1 MKQRLQI
8 SELFIIVS
16 FLALPILLYT
26 VVEIFSIGGAFTIS
40 FTRWTGGKFE
50 WAGISNYLRI
60 FSHPMA
66 RTAALNT
73 ISFTLITVST
83 TILFSFGI
91 ALGIN
96 SPAVTNKNIFI
107 LIFVLPQSVA
117 AATAGLIWSSIYAPE
132 LGLLNIILRRV
143 GLDSLAIPWLGDPK
157 VALFALAFAQMW
169 IKMGFYLLMFY
180 NRLRALP
187 KDLMEAA
194 QIDGASALYSLRKII
209 IPLCRSVFSL
219 VVVLTIIDALRT
231 FDIIFATTRG
241 GPAASTEVLGT
252 LIFREAF
259 TKLNFGY
266 ASSLSA
272 VLFAITMIITF
283 FYLTQ
288 AMRKEEELA

>member
-1 MKQRLQI
+1 MKQKLKT
-8 SELFIIVS
+8 SELLIIVS
-16 FLALPILLYT
+16 FLALPLFIYT
-26 VVEIFSIGGAFTIS
+26 AVEIVTIGGAFRIS
-40 FTRWTGGKFE
+40 FTRWTEGKFE
-50 WAGISNYLRI
+50 WIGLSNYLRI

-73 ISFTLITVST
+73 VVFTLVTVSITV
-83 TILFSFGI
+83 LFSFGI

-96 SPAVTNKNIFI
+96 SPAVALKNIFI
-107 LIFVLPQSVA
+107 LIFVIPQSVA
-117 AATAGLIWSSIYAPE
+117 AATTGIIWSAIYAPE
-132 LGLLNIILRRV
+132 LGLLNIALRKV
-143 GLDSLAIPWLGDPK
+143 GLGSIAIPWLGEPK
-157 VALFALAFAQMW
+157 AALFALAFAQLW

-187 KDLMEAA
+187 KDLMESAK
-194 QIDGASALYSLRKII
+194 IDGATVLHSVRKIV

-266 ASSLSA
+266 ASALST
-272 VLFAITMIITF
+272 VLFAIAMIITF
-283 FYLTQ
+283 FYLTR
-288 AMRKEEELA
+288 AMRGEEELA

>member
-1 MKQRLQI
+1 MKQKLQI

-66 RTAALNT
+66 RIAALNT

-194 QIDGASALYSLRKII
+194 QIDGASALYSLRKIT